1 VFSGP
6 LLLMLQFDLGCL
18 ATNGL
23 DFCLFQQQVPARAAV
38 ETSAARVMRVDS
50 ETEENDFKTYI

>member
-1 VFSGP
+1 
-6 LLLMLQFDLGCL
+6 MLQFDLGCL